1 MATFSNF
8 VFDVSTQNPPQ
19 LGVSLSGSNNEVVL
33 DLRGTYSDKTVA
45 GLLYDELG
53 GSSTSLVSLSVVSG
67 ITFRVDTK
75 YNGSTFALYFTDR
88 SSTLFTVNTAST
100 LQNVTGAVTFD
111 NRGPIERRR
120 FAVEF

>member
-19 LGVSLSGSNNEVVL
+19 LGPSLSGSNNQVIL
-33 DLRGTYSDKTVA
+33 NSSGTYGGKTVA
-45 GLLYDELG
+45 GLLYNEINGL
-53 GSSTSLVSLSVVSG
+53 STGMVSLSVVSG

-75 YNGSTFALYFTDR
+75 YHGSTFALYFTDR
-88 SSTLFTVNTAST
+88 SSTLFTVNTAAAN
-100 LQNVTGAVTFD
+100 QNVTSAVTFD